1 MAMSKNYYVY
11 MLASTRRGTLYVGV
25 TNNLVRR
32 AYEHRTE
39 SLDGFTKRYGV
50 KRLVWYEATSNI
62 EPAIEHEKRLKRWR
76 REWKFDLVEKDN
88 PEWQDLYDDIAH

>member
-1 MAMSKNYYVY
+1 MSKNYYVY

-25 TNNLVRR
+25 TNDIARR
-32 AYEHRTE
+32 IYEHKTE

-50 KRLVWYEATSNI
+50 KHLVWYEATPDI
-62 EPAIEHEKRLKRWR
+62 EAAIDHEKRIKRWR

-88 PEWQDLYDDIAH
+88 PEWRDLYDDIAR